1 MENRMKLLVVAL
13 MLMIVA
19 SLSAQETKLTDTGTI
34 ELSGAVSYSHY
45 RAPAADFS
53 ASVFTIAP
61 QVSYFITDA
70 FSVGLTTGLGFLPG
84 VSLVTQSVGEGT
96 TAIQLF
102 VSPAYHFILDSK
114 KLFPFIEGQVGLG
127 LVTSGSSSSGLSYG
141 GRAGVKFTPV
151 DHLVLTFA
159 GQFVSLRLHRSGL
172 NQRVGWDYWT
182 IGVGV
187 GGYF

>member
-1 MENRMKLLVVAL
+1 MKRSAITLLVLTYAR
-13 MLMIVA
+13 IIF
-19 SLSAQETKLTDTGTI
+19 AQDSKLTEAGTI

-127 LVTSGSSSSGLSYG
+127 LVTSGESSSGLSYG
-141 GRAGVKFTPV
+141 GRAEVKFTPV

-159 GQFVSLRLHRSGL
+159 GQFVSLRLHQSGMD
-172 NQRVGWDYWT
+172 QRIGWDYWT
-182 IGVGV
+182 IGIGI